1 MKEKKIC
8 DKLNQPTQ
16 TQEMFPFVNN
26 NKSLESQFINCNS
39 EIKNGDRKSRQR
51 KSKPWKFANR
61 QFLSN
66 SKNWHYSDYN
76 LIKLRERHKYQQMDY
91 IEGRKRFCKLFIT
104 QFEPSK
110 HFK

>member
-51 KSKPWKFANR
+51 KSKP
-61 QFLSN
+61 
-66 SKNWHYSDYN
+66 
-76 LIKLRERHKYQQMDY
+76 
-91 IEGRKRFCKLFIT
+91 
-104 QFEPSK
+104 
-110 HFK
+110 